1 MTRVAPRTA
10 LYALVAL
17 LSCDRAAPAQPKP
30 AQPTPAQPTPASVEK
45 PKTMEH
51 IQRNYSRAEL
61 VFTATLL
68 SLEASPGVWSGTLA
82 VYQKAHYRIVRVY
95 KGSPG
100 AVDSE
105 VVVQHLLVQGSPT
118 ADETQARLSPA
129 LFQPGKRL
137 LLFAKR
143 SGTGLNCLNS
153 SDGVVRATDEVL
165 DSLN

>member
-1 MTRVAPRTA
+1 MTRIAPCTA
-10 LYALVAL
+10 LYALVGL

-30 AQPTPAQPTPASVEK
+30 ASLEK

-51 IQRNYSRAEL
+51 IQRNRSRSEL
-61 VFTATLL
+61 VFTAMLL

-105 VVVQHLLVQGSPT
+105 VVVQHLLVQGTPT
-118 ADETQARLSPA
+118 ADATQARLSPA
-129 LFQPGKRL
+129 LFQPGKPL

-143 SGTGLNCLNS
+143 SGSGLICLNAV
-153 SDGVVRATDEVL
+153 DGVIRATDEAL
-165 DSLN
+165 GSLN